1 MIELQEVVITYRK
14 GQQIGPVTY
23 QLTSGKIV
31 ALVGENGAGKSTLMK
46 LIMGQLPLDKGT
58 ITGIPKGRVRYM
70 PDDLNFPTTLKVKEI
85 IELLGK
91 LKGINSKSQDDI
103 LQLVDLFEHK
113 NSFVSELSKGMRQRL
128 NFAQSLLGE
137 CEVYILDEPT
147 NGLDP
152 YWINRV
158 KSILKEER
166 DKGQLILYSTHL
178 LSTVEEIA
186 DEVIFIHKGKI
197 LASGNI
203 SSLKRQYAEESL
215 ESLWLKLYL
224 GEDLS

>member
-1 MIELQEVVITYRK
+1 
-14 GQQIGPVTY
+14 
-23 QLTSGKIV
+23 
-31 ALVGENGAGKSTLMK
+31 
-46 LIMGQLPLDKGT
+46 
-58 ITGIPKGRVRYM
+58 M
-70 PDDLNFPTTLKVKEI
+70 PDDLNFPPTLKVGEI

-91 LKGINSKSQDDI
+91 LKGITSRGQDDI
-103 LQLVDLFEHK
+103 LTLVDLFEHK
-113 NSFVSELSKGMRQRL
+113 NSFVSELSKGMKQRL

-137 CEVYILDEPT
+137 CDVYILDEPT

-158 KSILKEER
+158 KTILKEER
-166 DKGQLILYSTHL
+166 NKDQLILYSTHL

-224 GEDLS
+224 GEEMP

>member
-1 MIELQEVVITYRK
+1 MIELQEVVVTYRK
-14 GQQIGPVTY
+14 GRQIGPVTY
-23 QLTSGKIV
+23 QMTSGKII
-31 ALVGENGAGKSTLMK
+31 ALVGENGAGKSTIMK
-46 LIMGQLPLDKGT
+46 LIMGQLPVDSGT
-58 ITGIPKGRVRYM
+58 ITGIPKGKVRYM
-70 PDDLNFPTTLKVKEI
+70 PDDLNFPTTLKVGEI

-91 LKGINSKSQDDI
+91 LKGITKESQKEI
-103 LQLVDLFEHK
+103 LKRADLFDHI

-137 CEVYILDEPT
+137 CDVYILDEPT

-158 KSILKEER
+158 KSILKEEK

-178 LSTVEEIA
+178 LSMVEEMA
-186 DEVIFIHKGKI
+186 DEVIFIHKGQV

-203 SSLKRQYAEESL
+203 SNLKLQYAENSL
-215 ESLWLKLYL
+215 EALWMKLYL
-224 GEDLS
+224 KEETS

>member
-1 MIELQEVVITYRK
+1 
-14 GQQIGPVTY
+14 
-23 QLTSGKIV
+23 
-31 ALVGENGAGKSTLMK
+31 
-46 LIMGQLPLDKGT
+46 
-58 ITGIPKGRVRYM
+58 
-70 PDDLNFPTTLKVKEI
+70 
-85 IELLGK
+85 
-91 LKGINSKSQDDI
+91 
-103 LQLVDLFEHK
+103 
-113 NSFVSELSKGMRQRL
+113 MRQRL

-137 CEVYILDEPT
+137 CDVYILDEPT

-166 DKGQLILYSTHL
+166 NKGQLILYSTHL

-224 GEDLS
+224 GEEMS